1 MSLKSQFLKQLQAR
15 QPAPVTSASRSQAD
29 IAEFHLRMTLL
40 QEQMDAWLDG
50 TGLNVERFSV
60 SVRDLLAEV
69 GAFDIDGIVLRVDD
83 RAVKF
88 TPVFLY
94 GQSVT
99 GCVDVILHAEGGITS
114 VGRLFMQ
121 VGQLNDWRL
130 TQPGAPALPGEHFD
144 EGAFFRLILS
154 LLP

>member
-1 MSLKSQFLKQLQAR
+1 MSLKLQFLDKLQTR
-15 QPAPVTSASRSQAD
+15 QSAPASSVSKSQAD

-50 TGLNVERFSV
+50 TGLKVGTFSV
-60 SVRDLLAEV
+60 CVTDLLAEV

-94 GQSVT
+94 GQSVV
-99 GCVDVILHAEGGITS
+99 GCVDVTLHAEGCITS

-121 VGQLNDWRL
+121 AGQLNDWRL

-144 EGAFFRLILS
+144 EGAFFGLILS
-154 LLP
+154 RLP

>member
-40 QEQMDAWLDG
+40 QEQMNAWLDG

-99 GCVDVILHAEGGITS
+99 GCVDVILHAEGEITS
-114 VGRLFMQ
+114 VGRLFMRSGM
-121 VGQLNDWRL
+121 VNNWTFIPPGVLSRPGQ
-130 TQPGAPALPGEHFD
+130 GFD
-144 EGAFFRLILS
+144 ESTFFGLILA